1 MSRHFRKIEYFTI
14 FIIMDSDLRYIRSEI
29 EHVKAEALE
38 STRRIVIYAH
48 ESSAIADKTL
58 EVLDEQSEQLR
69 RIQSAN
75 DKIEQIN
82 KVVNRDISIINRCCC
97 CCCYNPSI
105 NTTSTNKPSIITTEP
120 TSVRNISARQ
130 VIRNVHNDEIS
141 ENLEITSEILK
152 SLKQKAIDIGTELD
166 EQNDTLDAIS
176 SKTIINTKNINSNT
190 KNIT

>member
-1 MSRHFRKIEYFTI
+1 
-14 FIIMDSDLRYIRSEI
+14 MDSDLRYIRSEI